1 MDAGSL
7 VVAVARVRAKAKLG
21 HGGGLTA
28 TCGGEATI
36 PGVPANDEPCNHVN
50 RDPQSPWSSES
61 LTCEEMVQRSLRTAR
76 VDLARILDVYL
87 LKLGTEAI
95 SPCVCGLGQS
105 SRVRG
110 SVWREAGARGCLIVA
125 VAWAWQV

>member
-28 TCGGEATI
+28 IYGGEATI

-50 RDPQSPWSSES
+50 RDLQSLWSSES
-61 LTCEEMVQRSLRTAR
+61 LTCEEMVQRSSHTAR
-76 VDLARILDVYL
+76 VDLARASGVYRLELDVGVIL
-87 LKLGTEAI
+87 ARMG
-95 SPCVCGLGQS
+95 GLG
-105 SRVRG
+105 
-110 SVWREAGARGCLIVA
+110 
-125 VAWAWQV
+125 